1 MVVVA
6 PVAGTVLVRR
16 AGADTATPLG
26 PGEEIPVGSLVDA
39 RRGTVALT
47 SVLPDGRTQTGRFSG
62 GRFSITQPSWAKG
75 MTELT
80 LRGPELGSCRP
91 ASPGKARA
99 AARRKPARRLWG
111 QDEGG
116 RFRTRGRNSVATVR
130 GTRWLTE
137 DTCAGT
143 RTRVLEGAVDVFDP
157 RRGITRRV
165 GAGGSLLVRPV
176 GR

>member
-1 MVVVA
+1 M
-6 PVAGTVLVRR
+6 
-16 AGADTATPLG
+16 
-26 PGEEIPVGSLVDA
+26 A
-39 RRGTVALT
+39 RT
-47 SVLPDGRTQTGRFSG
+47 
-62 GRFSITQPSWAKG
+62 
-75 MTELT
+75 
-80 LRGPELGSCRP
+80 
-91 ASPGKARA
+91 

-111 QDEGG
+111 EDKGG

-157 RRGITRRV
+157 ARGITRRV
-165 GAGGSLLVRPV
+165 VAGASLLVRPA

>member
-6 PVAGTVLVRR
+6 PASGTVLVRR
-16 AGADTATPLG
+16 PGARTATPLG
-26 PGEEIPVGSLVDA
+26 PHEEIPVGSLVDA

-47 SVLPDGRTQTGRFSG
+47 SALPGGRTQTGRFSG
-62 GRFSITQPSWAKG
+62 GRFSITQPARAEG
-75 MTELT
+75 MTELS
-80 LRGPELGSCRP
+80 LRGPELASCRP

-157 RRGITRRV
+157 RRGTTRRV
-165 GAGGSLLVRPV
+165 SAGGSVLVRPV
-176 GR
+176 SR